1 MSLFKQQDDSY
12 WASVSDLMSGL
23 MMLFLLIAIA
33 YMLNVAEGQRKV
45 KKIAVAYQ
53 EIQLSLYEKLM
64 AEFESDLPEW
74 KAQIDKKTLAIQFM
88 EPDVLFASG
97 RAEINEPFKDI
108 LNDFFPRYIKLIFSE
123 EFRDSIEEIRIEG
136 HTSSEWGNGDVSRDE
151 AYFNNMALSQE
162 RTRSVLHY
170 CYHLDSVSEYKK
182 LMRTYITANGLSS
195 SQPVLFEDGTENV
208 RLSRRVEFRTR
219 TNADQKIVQIL
230 DELHDD

>member
-1 MSLFKQQDDSY
+1 
-12 WASVSDLMSGL
+12 MSGL

-53 EIQLSLYEKLM
+53 EIQLSLYDKLM
-64 AEFESDLPEW
+64 AEFESDLPKW

-97 RAEINEPFKDI
+97 RAEINAHFKDI
-108 LNDFFPRYIKLIFSE
+108 LNDFFPRYIKIIFSK
-123 EFRDSIEEIRIEG
+123 EFRDSIDEIRIEG
-136 HTSSEWGNGDVSRDE
+136 HTSSEWGSGDVSRDE

-162 RTRSVLHY
+162 RTRSVLNY